1 MERNLQ
7 LDWAGL
13 VEEAIRRRESQ
24 NLTQKQLA
32 VLAGVSGPTVNRF
45 ERRNGNITLKSALA
59 ILGMLGLVRKVESI
73 PVEERRKTGR
83 GQGNRI

>member
-7 LDWAGL
+7 LDWPSF
-13 VEEAIRRRESQ
+13 VEEAIKRRKAQ

-45 ERRNGNITLKSALA
+45 EQRNGNITLKSAFA
-59 ILGMLGLVRKVESI
+59 ILKTLGLI
-73 PVEERRKTGR
+73 A
-83 GQGNRI
+83 

>member
-7 LDWAGL
+7 LDWSSF
-13 VEEAIRRRESQ
+13 VEEAVRRRKAQ

-45 ERRNGNITLKSALA
+45 EQRNGNITLKSAFA
-59 ILGMLGLVRKVESI
+59 ILKTLGLI
-73 PVEERRKTGR
+73 A
-83 GQGNRI
+83 